1 MCLLPT
7 VEPVDDVGEN
17 GTAAAEGAEDR
28 VGCDDDAEMGPR
40 VLRPQLR
47 ELRRAL
53 LALCVTSL
61 SVTARENHV
70 P

>member
-7 VEPVDDVGEN
+7 VEPVDDLGEN

-28 VGCDDDAEMGPR
+28 VGCEHDAEMGPR

-47 ELRRAL
+47 DAAAGR
-53 LALCVTSL
+53 L
-61 SVTARENHV
+61 SYRG
-70 P
+70 

>member
-7 VEPVDDVGEN
+7 VEPVDDLGEN

-28 VGCDDDAEMGPR
+28 VGCAHDAEMGPR

-47 ELRRAL
+47 DAAAGR
-53 LALCVTSL
+53 L
-61 SVTARENHV
+61 SYRG
-70 P
+70 